1 MNRKAFI
8 TGTLIVA
15 VILLVGAAVGV
26 PAVIGY
32 SNKLTSQS
40 EAEIRANRWVAMT
53 EYYSQLE
60 ASDQTTSSEADVR
73 ANRWAAMT
81 DYYSQLEA
89 ERLTT
94 PSEADISA
102 IRWATMTDYYSQFVT
117 GGLTPRSPDGIRAYP
132 YRISPPG
139 R

>member
-1 MNRKAFI
+1 MNRKAII

-60 ASDQTTSSEADVR
+60 AERLTTKSEADVR

-81 DYYSQLEA
+81 DYYSQLE
-89 ERLTT
+89 
-94 PSEADISA
+94 
-102 IRWATMTDYYSQFVT
+102 T
-117 GGLTPRSPDGIRAYP
+117 GGFTTRSPDGIRAYP
-132 YRISPPG
+132 YRILPPG